1 MSAGT
6 TKETKTMSTQKRTP
20 RLQVARL
27 ALSAALLA
35 LGAWLMAPRPASAAE
50 LKPAWK
56 ISAYA
61 TPSNLSSESKSPSF
75 SANGQILIV
84 ATNIGGAATN
94 ATEPTTITDTLPA
107 GITPVGFSPPDSPCE
122 ITGQTVTCN
131 YTETVR
137 SGHELE
143 PAIDVEVSPLAKSGL
158 PSTVSASG
166 GGAVP
171 SSATIPIVVSKATT
185 PFDFLPGDIGFSAPL
200 SGSDGAV
207 ATQAGSHPQQLTVDV
222 GFTGVETP
230 GGLLV
235 SGDPLRDVT
244 VDLPRGVVVNPRAT
258 PKLCTES
265 QFEASSGGEVS
276 CPPSSQIGVVS
287 TMVGVLTPSATTAP
301 LFNMVPPPGT
311 PSMFGFEVGGVG
323 IFVHIVGGVRS
334 DGDYGLSGSVNDVL
348 ARGLN
353 PVFGARVQFWG
364 DPADSTHDYA
374 RGNGCFYESECPVVS
389 DEPGDAFLTT
399 PVECSGEPTT
409 YGARADSWEHPT
421 DVKHAAYQSADL
433 AGTQVSLD
441 GCNELKFQPTIEA
454 KPTTNLADS
463 PSGLDVTVHQPQ
475 NLDPKSLSPAIMRD
489 ISLTLPEGMAVN
501 PSSADGLGVC
511 DQADAHVNTKSAA
524 SCPDASKLGTIE
536 ASTPLVDHPIE
547 GFLYLARPYQ
557 NPFGS
562 LLALYLALDDPETG
576 VVSNLAGK
584 VIADPA
590 TGQLTTVFEENPQLP
605 IEDIKAHLFT
615 GPRASLRT
623 PQTCATYTSKAT
635 MTPWSTPQTPD
646 AIATDSFAIQASP
659 TGGACPASQN
669 ALLNN
674 PSFIAGTLAP
684 KAGAYSPFVLKLTRP
699 DGSQPLAKIDTT
711 LAPGLVGRLAGTPYC
726 PEAAIAQAMSRNKP
740 NEGAIEKASPSCPAS
755 SQVGTIDVGAGAGI
769 TPLYVQGNAYLAGP
783 YQGAPL
789 SLVTITPAVAG
800 PFDLGAVVV
809 RAALRLDPETA
820 VVKATS
826 DPLPQILE
834 GIPLDVRSISLRMDK
849 PDFTLNPTSCNPA
862 SIDASVLSA
871 LGASASLSSP
881 FQVGG
886 CSELAFKPKIAIRLK
901 GATKRT
907 GHPALTA
914 TASFKAGQANTRFV
928 QVTLPR
934 SEFLDQAH
942 IGTVCTRVQFA
953 ADQCPAASVYGKA
966 SATSP
971 LLDEPLSGPVYLRS
985 SSHELPDL
993 VIALDG
999 QVDVDL
1005 AGRIDS
1011 VKGGIRTTFEAT
1023 PDAPV
1028 TKFTLQMQGGRKGL
1042 LINSANLCKLKPSQA
1057 KATILMEG
1065 QNGKVNDFNPA
1076 VKSAC
1081 KAKARKGKKK
1091 KHKGGK

>member
-1 MSAGT
+1 MSAAT
-6 TKETKTMSTQKRTP
+6 RKETKTMSTRNRTP
-20 RLQVARL
+20 RLDLARL
-27 ALSAALLA
+27 ALAALLA
-35 LGAWLMAPRPASAAE
+35 LVGCSALPASAGAAE

-56 ISAYA
+56 ISAYSLP
-61 TPSNLSSESKSPSF
+61 TNLS
-75 SANGQILIV
+75 ANTVGPGELNSGEIELV
-84 ATNIGGAATN
+84 PTNIGGA
-94 ATEPTTITDTLPA
+94 PTTAEPITVTATFPP
-107 GITPVGFSPPDSPCE
+107 GITPVSGCPVS
-122 ITGQTVTCN
+122 GQTATCA
-131 YTETVR
+131 YTKTIQPGRGV
-137 SGHELE
+137 E
-143 PAIDVEVSPLAKSGL
+143 PAHPRLKVDVSPLAESGTL
-158 PSTVSASG
+158 EVSVSG

-171 SSATIPIVVSKATT
+171 VSTTLPLTISDSKAL
-185 PFDFLPGDIGFSAPL
+185 FGFLPGEAGFNAPIT
-200 SGSDGAV
+200 GSDGNV
-207 ATQAGSHPQQLTVDV
+207 ATQAGSHPQQLTIDL
-222 GFTGVETP
+222 GFSGTETP
-230 GGLLV
+230 RGFPT
-235 SGDPLRDVT
+235 SSDPLRDAT
-244 VDLPRGVVVNPRAT
+244 VDLPRGTVVNPRAT
-258 PKLCTES
+258 PTLCTES
-265 QFEASSGGEVS
+265 QFEASTGSQGVS
-276 CPPSSQIGVVS
+276 CPASSQIGVVS
-287 TMVGVLTPSATTAP
+287 VMVSVIEAKSFSQP
-301 LFNMVPPPGT
+301 LYNMVPPPGT

-323 IFVHIVGGVRS
+323 LFLHIAGAVRS
-334 DGDYGLSGSVNDVL
+334 DGDYGLSGSTNDAL
-348 ARGLN
+348 AKALN
-353 PVFGARVQFWG
+353 PVFGTRVQLWG
-364 DPADSTHDYA
+364 NPTDPSHDYA
-374 RGNGCFYESECPVVS
+374 RGFCFYEGKCPIS
-389 DEPGDAFLTT
+389 AEEPGDAFLTMPT
-399 PVECSGEPTT
+399 ECSGQPSVF
-409 YGARADSWEHPT
+409 GARADGWAHPT
-421 DVKHAAYQSADL
+421 TIHHASYESADL
-433 AGTQVSLD
+433 AGNPVSVD
-441 GCNELKFQPTIEA
+441 GCNELKFEPSIEA

-475 NLDPKSLSPAIMRD
+475 NLDPLSLSPAIMRD
-489 ISLTLPEGMAVN
+489 ISLTLPEGMTVN

-511 DQADAHVNTKSAA
+511 DQADAKVNTKSASTCPA
-524 SCPDASKLGTIE
+524 SSKLGTIE
-536 ASTPLVDHPIE
+536 ASTPLVDHPIK

-590 TGQLTTVFEENPQLP
+590 TGQLTTVLEENPELP
-605 IEDIKAHLFT
+605 IEDITTHLFT

-623 PQTCATYTSKAT
+623 PPTCATYTSQAT

-646 AIATDSFAIQASP
+646 AVVTDSFAIQASP
-659 TGGACPASQN
+659 NGGNCPTSAN
-669 ALLNN
+669 ALPNS
-674 PSFIAGTLAP
+674 PSFTAGTVNP
-684 KAGAYSPFVLKLTRP
+684 RAGAFSPFVLKLTRP

-740 NEGAIEKASPSCPAS
+740 NEGAIEKVDPSCPAAS
-755 SQVGTIDVGAGAGI
+755 EVGTLDVTAGAGI
-769 TPLYVQGNAYLAGP
+769 TPLHVTGHAYLAGP
-783 YQGAPL
+783 YKGAPL
-789 SLVTITPAVAG
+789 SLVTITPSVAG

-809 RAALRLDPETA
+809 RVALHLDPETA

-849 PDFTLNPTSCNPA
+849 PDFTLNPTSCDPS

-886 CSELAFKPKIAIRLK
+886 CSDLAFKPKIAIRLK

-1042 LINSANLCKLKPSQA
+1042 LINSASLCKLKPSQA

-1081 KAKARKGKKK
+1081 KAKAKKK
-1091 KHKGGK
+1091 KKKGHK